1 MQQVL
6 LLNSSYEPLNI
17 CSWQRAMVLMVKGKA
32 VAIEESETQKVHPNR
47 DINLPLVVRLLYYV
61 KIPYKDIPFT
71 RKNVL
76 HRDNYECQYCGTKQ
90 ALTIDHVMPRSR
102 GGRDE
107 WTNVVAACQKC
118 NIKKGSKTPEEANM
132 PLQRSPLKPYHFLDF
147 ELSKHSRYSRR
158 SLRQMS
164 QWRKYLFF

>member
-32 VAIEESETQKVHPNR
+32 VALEESETQKVHPDR
-47 DINLPLVVRLLYYV
+47 GINLPLVVRLLYYV
-61 KIPYKDIPFT
+61 KIPYKEISFT

-76 HRDNYECQYCGTKQ
+76 HRDGYRCQYCGIKP
-90 ALTIDHVMPRSR
+90 ALTIDHVLPRSR
-102 GGRDE
+102 GGKDE
-107 WTNVVAACQKC
+107 WLNVVAACQKC
-118 NIKKGSKTPEEANM
+118 NIKKGNKTPEEAHM
-132 PLQRSPLKPYHFLDF
+132 PLARIPTKPHYFIDF

-158 SLRQMS
+158 PLRHTN
-164 QWRKYLFF
+164 QWQKYLFY